1 MKITLFGASGMIGAP
16 ILEELSARG
25 HAVSAVVR
33 DTSRVAALAGV
44 TAIQADIFNDA
55 SVAAAVSGSDV
66 VVSAYGPGPASAHL
80 LVDAFQSLLKGLA
93 TAGVTRL
100 IAVGGAGSLEVAPG
114 LLLIDAPFFPAA
126 WKEIA
131 QAHSDALEVLKASDI
146 DWTSVSPA
154 AMIQPGERTGTF
166 RLGKDQLLTDA
177 NGESK
182 ISTADFAIAVA
193 DEVERNSHVRQRFT
207 VSY

>member
-1 MKITLFGASGMIGAP
+1 M
-16 ILEELSARG
+16 
-25 HAVSAVVR
+25 
-33 DTSRVAALAGV
+33 
-44 TAIQADIFNDA
+44 
-55 SVAAAVSGSDV
+55 
-66 VVSAYGPGPASAHL
+66 
-80 LVDAFQSLLKGLA
+80 
-93 TAGVTRL
+93 TRL

-131 QAHSDALEVLKASDI
+131 QAHSDALDVLKASDI

-193 DEVERNSHVRQRFT
+193 DEVERNAHVRQRFT